1 MHYMPVKTVARSLE
15 TRRTIDRLYQA
26 GEPVESLARRFRRT
40 PAAIART
47 IRLMRAE
54 RVMALPLDYVP
65 NQRFC
70 RVLGRKAEEK
80 LVGPMPTGES
90 VPQPPVP
97 KSVPAYLASLYEI
110 PILSR
115 IQEAHLFRKMN
126 YLKYKAAALRAR
138 LDRLRPAA
146 RLMDEIERCYEEA
159 LAIRNQ
165 IIRANLRLVVAIAKR
180 CLGPN
185 ESFFEL
191 VSDGNM
197 SLMRAVEKFDFA
209 LGNKFSTY
217 AMSAIIKNFAR
228 SIPTEYGVRDR
239 YRTGR
244 EMLLATA
251 RDHRSNATTQ
261 ESAGTERQ
269 ARVAAILA
277 RLDRRDRDIIM
288 RRFGLQTGSQPLT
301 LRELSLRMGITKERV
316 RQLELRAL
324 SRLRGLA
331 AREKLE
337 CLV

>member
-1 MHYMPVKTVARSLE
+1 MHYMPMKQAARSLE
-15 TRRTIDRLYQA
+15 ARRTIDRLYKA
-26 GEPVESLARRFRRT
+26 GEPVGLLARRFRRT
-40 PAAIART
+40 PAAITRT
-47 IRLMRAE
+47 LRLTRAE

-65 NQRFC
+65 NPRFS
-70 RVLGRKAEEK
+70 RVRNQKAEEK
-80 LVGPMPTGES
+80 LVGPMPAAEPLS
-90 VPQPPVP
+90 PPPVP
-97 KSVPAYLASLYEI
+97 KAVPAYLASLYEI

-115 IQEAHLFRKMN
+115 TQEAHLFRKMN
-126 YLKYKAAALRAR
+126 YLKYKAAALRKR
-138 LDRLRPAA
+138 LEPLRPAA
-146 RLMDEIERCYEEA
+146 RLMDQIEHCYEEA
-159 LAIRNQ
+159 LAVRNQ

-180 CLGPN
+180 CLGPA
-185 ESFFEL
+185 ESFFDL

-197 SLMRAVEKFDFA
+197 SLMRAVERFDFA

-228 SIPTEYGVRDR
+228 SIPTEYCVRDR

-251 RDHRSNATTQ
+251 RDHRSNPTTQ
-261 ESAGTERQ
+261 ESAGAERQ

-277 RLDRRDRDIIM
+277 RLDRRDREIIM
-288 RRFGLQTGSQPLT
+288 CRFGLQTGSQPLT
-301 LRELSLRMGITKERV
+301 LRELSLQMGVTKERV